1 MRIGTLSIIFC
12 GLLATLGVTSVVT
25 PSQARMKAGMLK
37 SVVTG
42 PVAKMPKRW
51 KQFTEFLDKNVAEHV
66 LGHEVFVELNGGC
79 QKIQGKNLVQDSG
92 LVAIYKQP
100 ETGNLLIPEKKA
112 IELPKIVDN
121 LCRFRDNLTSQRIP
135 LLVCIIPDKPSLPD
149 ATFPKG
155 YDFYGRENLD
165 AFFTL
170 AQAKGLDCLD
180 LRDKINASSQ
190 YFKTDHHLKSTTAF
204 VVAKDIV
211 DWLRR
216 KNVIGKDAS
225 FDPVRENYKEWM
237 TPCRFIGSW
246 GKRVGSIWS
255 GDDDFVL
262 MVPHFP
268 TCFSVEGK
276 ALRSSD
282 TRKKGEF
289 KESLLDCRVIDS
301 SDKYKNRWGGNI
313 GNKDWALVRI
323 HNENTP
329 MVGKVMFI
337 EDSFGLGTLPY
348 VAPTVKDLVMIDL
361 RSFKDVTATRFISEE
376 KPDAVVVIYNSEQLL
391 VPHMFQ
397 L

>member
-1 MRIGTLSIIFC
+1 
-12 GLLATLGVTSVVT
+12 
-25 PSQARMKAGMLK
+25 MKAGMLK
-37 SVVTG
+37 SVVAG

-51 KQFTEFLDKNVAEHV
+51 KQFTEFLDKNIAEHV
-66 LGHEVFVELNGGC
+66 LGHEVFVELNGVC

-155 YDFYGRENLD
+155 YDFYARENLD
-165 AFFTL
+165 SFFTL

-180 LRDKINASSQ
+180 LRDKINTSSQ

-216 KNVIGKDAS
+216 KNAIGTDTS
-225 FDPVRENYKEWM
+225 FDPVRENYEEWM

-255 GDDDFVL
+255 GEDDFVL
-262 MVPHFP
+262 MVPKFHNSF
-268 TCFSVEGK
+268 TVDMK
-276 ALRSSD
+276 ALRSSVMHREGD
-282 TRKKGEF
+282 F
-289 KESLLDCRVIDS
+289 KHSILDLSVIEST
-301 SDKYKNRWGGNI
+301 DKYDNRWGVTLGHH
-313 GNKDWALVRI
+313 DWEMVRI
-323 HNENTP
+323 HNNNRHSS
-329 MVGKVMFI
+329 GKVMFI
-337 EDSFGLGTLPY
+337 EDSFGLGTMPY
-348 VAPTVKDLVMIDL
+348 VVPTVSEFVLIDL
-361 RSFKDVTATRFISEE
+361 RSFKNMTATQFISEE

>member
-1 MRIGTLSIIFC
+1 
-12 GLLATLGVTSVVT
+12 
-25 PSQARMKAGMLK
+25 MKAGMLK
-37 SVVTG
+37 SVVVG
-42 PVAKMPKRW
+42 PVAKMPERW
-51 KQFTEFLDKNVAEHV
+51 KHFTKFLDKNIAEHV
-66 LGHEVFVELNGGC
+66 VVHDVFVELNGAC
-79 QKIQGKNLVQDSG
+79 QKVQGKNLVQDSG

-112 IELPKIVDN
+112 VQLPEIVWK
-121 LCRFRDNLTSQRIP
+121 LCLLRDNLVKQQIP

-149 ATFPKG
+149 ATFPEG
-155 YDFYGRENLD
+155 YDFYARENLD
-165 AFFTL
+165 SFL
-170 AQAKGLDCLD
+170 AIAKANGLDYLD
-180 LRDKINASSQ
+180 LRDKIKSSSQ
-190 YFKTDHHLKSTTAF
+190 FFKTDHHLKSTTAF

-216 KNVIGKDAS
+216 KNAIGKDTS
-225 FDPVRENYKEWM
+225 FDPVRENYDEWLA
-237 TPCRFIGSW
+237 PCRFIGSW

-262 MVPHFP
+262 MIPHFL

-276 ALRSSD
+276 ALRASD

-289 KESLLDCRVIDS
+289 KEALLDQSVMDP
-301 SDKYKNRWGGNI
+301 SDKYKNRWGVNI

-323 HNENTP
+323 HNENTT
-329 MVGKVMFI
+329 MLGKVMFI

-361 RSFKDVTATRFISEE
+361 RGFKDMTATRFISEE